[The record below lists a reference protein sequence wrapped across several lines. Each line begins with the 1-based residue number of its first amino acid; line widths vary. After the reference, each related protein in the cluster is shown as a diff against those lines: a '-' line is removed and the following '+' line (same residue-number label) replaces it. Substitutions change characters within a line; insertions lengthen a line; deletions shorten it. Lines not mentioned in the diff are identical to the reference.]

1 MMELTINSTI
11 ELNNGIK
18 MPILG
23 LGTAALFG
31 KPAYQSAVWALELGY
46 KMIDTA
52 SMYGNERNVGK
63 AIQKSG
69 IPRDELFITTKVW
82 ETDQGFDNTM
92 AALEKSL
99 KKLKLTYIDLYLIH
113 WPRSNLRNE
122 TWKALEKI
130 LEEGKAR
137 AIGVSNYAIP
147 HLEELFETSST
158 LPAVN
163 QVEFTPFLYQKEL
176 LNICKKNKIV
186 VEAYS
191 SLTRGQKFENSVL
204 KSICQKY
211 NKFPAQI
218 LIRWGLQHEI
228 IQIPRS
234 RSQQHIQ
241 ENAQVFDFTLNDE
254 DMKQLDNLNEDFR
267 LTEDPNTIK

>member
-1 MMELTINSTI
+1 MTELTMNSTI
-11 ELNNGIK
+11 ELNIGVK
-18 MPILG
+18 MPIIG

-31 KPAYQSAVWALELGY
+31 KSAYQSVVWGLELGY

-52 SMYGNERNVGK
+52 SMYGNERNVGN
-63 AIQKSG
+63 AILKSG

-82 ETDQGFDNTM
+82 ETEQGYDKTFV
-92 AALEKSL
+92 ALDKSL
-99 KKLKLTYIDLYLIH
+99 KKLKLSYIDLYLIH
-113 WPRSNLRNE
+113 WPRSKLRNE

-137 AIGVSNYAIP
+137 AIGVSNYAIR

-163 QVEFTPFLYQKEL
+163 QVEFTPFLYQMEL
-176 LNICKKNKIV
+176 LNYCKKNKIV

-204 KSICQKY
+204 KSICHKY

-218 LIRWGLQHEI
+218 LIRWGLQHGI

-241 ENAQVFDFTLNDE
+241 ENMEVFDFTLKDE
-254 DMKQLDNLNEDFR
+254 DMKQLDNLNENFR

>member
-1 MMELTINSTI
+1 MKDLTMNSTI
-11 ELNNGIK
+11 ELNNGVK
-18 MPILG
+18 MPIIG
-23 LGTAALFG
+23 LGTALLYA
-31 KPAYQSAVWALELGY
+31 KTAYQSVVWALELGY

-63 AIQKSG
+63 AIQESG

-82 ETDQGFDNTM
+82 ETDQGYDNTM
-92 AALEKSL
+92 AAVNKSL
-99 KKLKLTYIDLYLIH
+99 KKLKVSYIDLYLIH
-113 WPRSNLRNE
+113 WPRSKLRNE

-130 LEEGKAR
+130 LEDGKVR
-137 AIGVSNYAIP
+137 AIGVSNYTIR
-147 HLEELFETSST
+147 HLEELFEIASI

-176 LNICKKNKIV
+176 LDFCKKKKFV

-191 SLTRGQKFENSVL
+191 SLTRGQKFDNPVL
-204 KSICQKY
+204 KSIGQKY
-211 NKFPAQI
+211 NKLPAQI

-234 RSQQHIQ
+234 KSQQHIQ
-241 ENAQVFDFTLNDE
+241 ENAEVFDFNINDE
-254 DMKQLDNLNEDFR
+254 DMKQLDSLNENFR
-267 LTEDPNTIK
+267 LTEDPTMIK

>member
-1 MMELTINSTI
+1 MTELTINSTI
-11 ELNNGIK
+11 ELNNGIR

-63 AIQKSG
+63 AIQESG

-82 ETDQGFDNTM
+82 ETDQGYDNTM
-92 AALEKSL
+92 VALEKSL

-137 AIGVSNYAIP
+137 AIGVSNYAIR

-204 KSICQKY
+204 KSICQKC

-218 LIRWGLQHEI
+218 LIRWGLQHGI

-241 ENAQVFDFTLNDE
+241 ENAEVFDFTLKDE

>member
-1 MMELTINSTI
+1 MTELTMNSTI
-11 ELNNGIK
+11 ELNNGVK
-18 MPILG
+18 MPIIG

-31 KPAYQSAVWALELGY
+31 KKAYQSVVWALESGY

-63 AIQKSG
+63 AIQESG

-82 ETDQGFDNTM
+82 ETDQGYDNTI

-99 KKLKLTYIDLYLIH
+99 KKLKLSYIDLYLIH
-113 WPRSNLRNE
+113 WPRSNLRFE

-130 LEEGKAR
+130 LEDDKAR
-137 AIGVSNYAIP
+137 AIGVSNYTIR
-147 HLEELFETSST
+147 HLETLFEIAST
-158 LPAVN
+158 LPAIN

-176 LNICKKNKIV
+176 LNFCKNNKIV
-186 VEAYS
+186 VGAYS
-191 SLTRGQKFENSVL
+191 SLTRGQKFDNSTL
-204 KSICQKY
+204 KSISLKY
-211 NKFPAQI
+211 DKTPAQI
-218 LIRWGLQHEI
+218 LIRWGLQHGI

-234 RSQQHIQ
+234 QSKQHIH
-241 ENAQVFDFTLNDE
+241 ENVDVFDFNIDNEGMELLN
-254 DMKQLDNLNEDFR
+254 NLNEEFR

>member
-1 MMELTINSTI
+1 MTELTFNSTI
-11 ELNNGIK
+11 ELNNGVNV
-18 MPILG
+18 PIIG

-31 KPAYQSAVWALELGY
+31 KPAYQSVVWGLEVGY

-63 AIQKSG
+63 AIQESG

-82 ETDQGFDNTM
+82 ETDQGYDKTFV
-92 AALEKSL
+92 ALEKSL
-99 KKLKLTYIDLYLIH
+99 RKLKLSYIDLYLIH

-137 AIGVSNYAIP
+137 AIGVSNYAIR

-176 LNICKKNKIV
+176 LNFCKKNKIV

-211 NKFPAQI
+211 DKFPAQI

-234 RSQQHIQ
+234 KSQQHIH
-241 ENAQVFDFTLNDE
+241 ENAEVFDFTLKDE
-254 DMKQLDNLNEDFR
+254 DIKQLDNLNENFR
-267 LTEDPNTIK
+267 ITEDPNMIK